1 MRLPGSSLGQNGTRR
16 TRLRLSPMRIRGLIT
31 TLGVYIANPAAFL
44 VLIFYGVIWML
55 FQPETLD
62 LHGVATLA
70 TWCMTLFIQRA
81 EHRDTQA
88 IHAKLDE
95 LLRTDNRAR
104 NALID
109 VDQEEPE
116 EIEEHRH
123 AAREPD

>member
-1 MRLPGSSLGQNGTRR
+1 MDENGTQR
-16 TRLRLSPMRIRGLIT
+16 TGLRLNRMRIRELIT
-31 TLGVYIANPAAFL
+31 TLGVYIAHPAAFL
-44 VLIFYGVIWML
+44 VLFFYGVGWML

-62 LHGVATLA
+62 WHGIATLA

-88 IHAKLDE
+88 VHAKLDE
-95 LLRTDNRAR
+95 LLRADNRAR

-109 VDQEEPE
+109 VDQAEPE
-116 EIEEHRH
+116 EIEERRH